1 MMWQYFFKSLLE
13 INREWS
19 SYAEEPLLIRA
30 GERAGRFY
38 MKEDTER
45 IKQEFK
51 KLDMELNVEIK
62 EKEVKCIVLNSFE
75 GKLRNI
81 GEKPICFML
90 KGFFIEIW
98 RGKLHS
104 HNLIC
109 EEVECIGKGDE
120 KCIFILKER
129 GDKK

>member
-1 MMWQYFFKSLLE
+1 MWQYFLKSLLE
-13 INREWS
+13 TNKEWVG
-19 SYAEEPLLIRA
+19 YAEEPLLIRA

-38 MKEDTER
+38 IRDDTER

-51 KLDMELNVEIK
+51 KVDMELDIMIK
-62 EKEVKCIVLNSFE
+62 DGEVRCTVLNSFE
-75 GKLRNI
+75 GRIRNRA
-81 GEKPICFML
+81 EKPICFML

-98 RGKLHS
+98 RNKLHS

-109 EEVECIGKGDE
+109 EEIECISKGDE
-120 KCIFILKER
+120 KCVFLLKER